1 MTGIKKYFGP
11 IDMLT
16 GEPWEKILAF
26 SVPMLI
32 GNVVQQLYN
41 TVDSIVVGKFV
52 GDNALAA
59 VGSAG
64 PILNLLIA
72 LFVGVSMGSSIVVS
86 QYLGAKKRE
95 ELSYSIGNSIFLTMA
110 VTVIVMVLA
119 LLLVKP
125 LLLLLN
131 TPASIMEWSAEYLR
145 ILFIGAAGMSFYN
158 IMSGVLRGLGD
169 SVSALIYLIIACIL
183 NIFLDLAFVIFFHMG
198 VAGVAW
204 ATIIAQ
210 GISAMLCVWKL
221 FRMTDMFDLKGG
233 YMKPKKEYLSK
244 IVQLGAPSGITQAI
258 FSMAMLLVQSLV
270 NGYGEQFIAANVIV
284 MRVDGFAMLPNFSF
298 GTAMT
303 TYTGQNFGARKYDR
317 IETGARQGTIMAVI
331 SAATITALI
340 LIFGRGL
347 MSIFTNTDTLVETSM
362 RMMRILSVGYVAM
375 GIVQSLSG
383 VMRGAGDTIT
393 PMWISVIMTVGLRLP
408 IAYGL
413 AYLTRS
419 ADYPKGRP
427 ESVFISLL
435 IAWLLGA
442 LLNYICYRKSKKKI
456 LGRMQRQSDPVL

>member
-244 IVQLGAPSGITQAI
+244 IVQLGVPSGITQAI

-442 LLNYICYRKSKKKI
+442 LLNYICYRRSKKKI

>member
-233 YMKPKKEYLSK
+233 YIKPKKEYLSK
-244 IVQLGAPSGITQAI
+244 IVQLGVPSGITQAI

-442 LLNYICYRKSKKKI
+442 LLNYICYRRSKKKI

>member
-233 YMKPKKEYLSK
+233 YIKPKKEYLSK
-244 IVQLGAPSGITQAI
+244 IVQLGVPSGITQAI

-317 IETGARQGTIMAVI
+317 IETGARQGFIMAVI

>member
-233 YMKPKKEYLSK
+233 YIKPKKEYLSK
-244 IVQLGAPSGITQAI
+244 IVQLGVPSGITQAI

>member
-442 LLNYICYRKSKKKI
+442 LLNYICYRRSKKKI